1 MGEGNWVP
9 PTPHEED
16 SGPFTPKEH
25 LGPGTQLPQDPKG
38 VFVSSDAPRNVP
50 GPPDP
55 LPAGLRPCWPRC
67 SGTYLAGK
75 VVLA

>member
-1 MGEGNWVP
+1 MEEGNWVP

-38 VFVSSDAPRNVP
+38 IFVSSDAPQKCTR
-50 GPPDP
+50 PPKS
-55 LPAGLRPCWPRC
+55 PARWFPTL
-67 SGTYLAGK
+67 LV
-75 VVLA
+75 VVLWDLFDW